1 MDADFLASKHSAKA
15 LLRRRLNR
23 RWKMWT
29 KVEPR
34 LDIPTGVTYIGG
46 MLSRP
51 GTHIRNLIFTYAE
64 FRELTELSKKEADNW
79 VKDGVIRAE
88 MMPNQKRRYR
98 FDSVVE
104 GIIARQ
110 LADFSSRMLLPN
122 MMDGLRR
129 FLRSKKIDL
138 LKFHYD
144 PNVPRVLVRLYTR
157 YSGELTAGG
166 GVRGVVT
173 VVGEFDPESKAV
185 GKSVFLVVDISGVFL
200 EALSRVAS
208 LVSR

>member
-1 MDADFLASKHSAKA
+1 M
-15 LLRRRLNR
+15 R
-23 RWKMWT
+23 
-29 KVEPR
+29 V
-34 LDIPTGVTYIGG
+34 DIPTGVCHIGG

-51 GTHIRNLIFTYAE
+51 GTDIRNRIFTYSE
-64 FRELTELSKKEADNW
+64 FRELTELTKKEADNW
-79 VKDGVIRAE
+79 VKNGVIGAE

-104 GIIARQ
+104 GIIAKQ
-110 LADFSSRMLLPN
+110 LADFSSRMLLLN

-129 FLRSKKIDL
+129 FLRSKNIYL
-138 LKFHYD
+138 LKFGYD
-144 PNVPRVLVRLYTR
+144 PNVPRVLVKLYTR
-157 YSGELTAGG
+157 YSREFTAGG

-185 GKSVFLVVDISGVFL
+185 GKSIFLVVDISGVFL
-200 EALSRVAS
+200 EALSRVGS